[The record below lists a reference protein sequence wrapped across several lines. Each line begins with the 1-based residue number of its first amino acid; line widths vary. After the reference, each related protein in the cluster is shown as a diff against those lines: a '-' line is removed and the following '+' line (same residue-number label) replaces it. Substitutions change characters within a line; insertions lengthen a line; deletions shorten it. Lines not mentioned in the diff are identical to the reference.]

1 MKRPTIV
8 ITGLLAIIAAALPLG
23 LLVGG
28 VDLSAAEIFEAFG
41 DTDDSIAHFIVIE
54 NRLPALLCATLAG
67 AALALAGLLMQT
79 CFNNPLA
86 GPSIMG
92 ISGGASVGVALV
104 MMMLGGTIGTLGR
117 LAIVGGAFIGAL
129 GILGVLL
136 LFSLVV
142 KSNDVL
148 LIVGILLGYASSS
161 VISLLNF
168 FSTDSSVHSFVLWG
182 LGSFTGVSLSEL
194 PLFAALCVVP
204 AAISML
210 YTKSLNAML
219 FGERFSENVGVDT
232 RKVRT
237 ALLLLSGIFTAV
249 ATAWC
254 GPIGFIARMF
264 IASSNH
270 RTLLPATMLCGAAM
284 AILCQI
290 ISVSPALSDG
300 ATIPVNAI
308 TPVIGVPVIIY
319 VLLNRRKLLYFN

>member
-142 KSNDVL
+142 KSNDGRNPYSKRYMFRAQNTVDPREVL
-148 LIVGILLGYASSS
+148 
-161 VISLLNF
+161 
-168 FSTDSSVHSFVLWG
+168 
-182 LGSFTGVSLSEL
+182 
-194 PLFAALCVVP
+194 
-204 AAISML
+204 
-210 YTKSLNAML
+210 
-219 FGERFSENVGVDT
+219 
-232 RKVRT
+232 
-237 ALLLLSGIFTAV
+237 
-249 ATAWC
+249 
-254 GPIGFIARMF
+254 
-264 IASSNH
+264 
-270 RTLLPATMLCGAAM
+270 
-284 AILCQI
+284 
-290 ISVSPALSDG
+290 
-300 ATIPVNAI
+300 
-308 TPVIGVPVIIY
+308 
-319 VLLNRRKLLYFN
+319 